1 MERKGEKTKKAQL
14 SAVRIAINEVDE
26 QMVTLIARRERLVRI
41 AGTLKEDKAAV
52 RAPARVEQ
60 VIEHVRQLAAEKKVD
75 PEVAEAT
82 YRAMISAFIEL
93 ELRVQSH
100 RA

>member
-1 MERKGEKTKKAQL
+1 MDRKGEKTQKAQL

-41 AGTLKEDKAAV
+41 AGTLKADKAAV
-52 RAPARVEQ
+52 LAPARVDQ
-60 VIEHVRQLAAEKKVD
+60 VIDRVRQLAAEKKVD